1 MGSELPD
8 ERTASANLGIST
20 STRSS
25 PKIVGSRPPSWNFSE
40 TDGPATAR
48 PLAKAGG
55 SPKEQ
60 SPCGRTFKQFKFIR
74 VNARPALRS
83 QGSVWGSFGG
93 TRDLR
98 NIRMRNS
105 QKRVDMPN
113 GTILYYTDEEVMRN
127 DADIFPGT
135 KSRPSEKLSRLRSTC
150 RSVENA
156 PRDPR

>member
-74 VNARPALRS
+74 VNARPLCDRRVASGDHSEAR
-83 QGSVWGSFGG
+83 G
-93 TRDLR
+93 TFVISGCETARR
-98 NIRMRNS
+98 GWICRMA
-105 QKRVDMPN
+105 
-113 GTILYYTDEEVMRN
+113 TILYYTDEEVMRN